1 LLLRPLCLLLAAT
14 FFLISHPAPAK
25 NKQDLKDLRVRI
37 EALQQELAASEET
50 RDEAEDALRGSE
62 RAISDANRKLSA
74 LTARQRAADAVLSGL
89 DAEGKRIRAEIDA
102 QQMLLSRLLYQQYLG
117 GQQDYLR
124 LLLSGEDPNQ
134 VVRDLHYLGQIS
146 RERANWLKELRKN
159 LDQLQDNT
167 RRTQE
172 ESAELDRIRTEQAA
186 QKRQL
191 QLENAERKKVLAGIS
206 RQIEHRRREI
216 GKLQRDERRLT
227 RLVEKL
233 GKIVAAT
240 PEATRS
246 PAIRNTRIP
255 EANFEGKT
263 FAELR
268 GSLSLPVK
276 GELANRFGSPR
287 VEGGTTWKGLFIR
300 SAEGESVRAIAPGRV
315 VFADWLRGFGNL
327 LIVDHG
333 QGYMSLYG
341 NNETLFKE
349 VGDPV
354 KSGDVLAA
362 VGNSGGNQESGVYF
376 EIRYQGKP
384 MDPVD
389 WVRLR

>member
-1 LLLRPLCLLLAAT
+1 LLLRPLGLLLAAT
-14 FFLISHPAPAK
+14 LLVVSHPAPAK
-25 NKQDLKDLRVRI
+25 NKEDLKELHGRI
-37 EALQQELAASEET
+37 EALQKELAASEES
-50 RDEAEDALRGSE
+50 RDEAEDALRESE
-62 RAISDANRKLSA
+62 RAISDANRKLA
-74 LTARQRAADAVLSGL
+74 ELTARQHAADAVLSGL
-89 DAEGKRIRAEIDA
+89 NAEGRRIRAELDA
-102 QQMLLSRLLYQQYLG
+102 QQVVLSRLLYQQYLG
-117 GQQDYLR
+117 GRQDYLR
-124 LLLSGEDPNQ
+124 LLLSGEDPDQ
-134 VVRDLHYLGQIS
+134 IARDLHYLGQIS
-146 RERANWLKELRKN
+146 RERATWLKELRNN

-167 RRTQE
+167 RRSQE
-172 ESAELDRIRTEQAA
+172 ESAELDRIRALQAE
-186 QKRQL
+186 QKRRL

-206 RQIEHRRREI
+206 RQVEHQRREI

-227 RLVEKL
+227 RLVERL
-233 GKIVAAT
+233 AKIVAAT
-240 PEATRS
+240 PELAGS
-246 PAIRNTRIP
+246 AANRNTRIP
-255 EANFEGKT
+255 DATFEGKT
-263 FAELR
+263 FAELK

-287 VEGGTTWKGLFIR
+287 VEGGTVWKGLFIR

-327 LIVDHG
+327 LILDHG

-341 NNETLFKE
+341 NNETLFKD
-349 VGDPV
+349 VGEPV
-354 KSGDVLAA
+354 KGGDVLAA